1 MLTTTSEYALRAMVV
16 VTERSAS
23 VSVSSTRVARE
34 SGVPGKYLSK
44 ILAVLVRAG
53 LLNAER
59 GRGGGFRLAKPA
71 GEIRLCE
78 VVAPFEPISP
88 GWGCPLGRM
97 ACTDTAPC
105 AAHEKWKAVRV
116 AYDRFLRGTTLAE
129 LGMRPGEPAQAPKVR
144 PAARK

>member
-16 VTERSAS
+16 VAELGEHE
-23 VSVSSTRVARE
+23 SVSSRRVARE

-44 ILAVLVRAG
+44 IMAVLARSG
-53 LLNAER
+53 LLVAER
-59 GRGGGFRLAKPA
+59 GRGGGFRLGKPA
-71 GEIRLCE
+71 GRVRLCE

-97 ACTDTAPC
+97 ACTDAAPC
-105 AAHEKWKAVRV
+105 GAHEKWKAVRV

-129 LGMRPGEPAQAPKVR
+129 LGMRHGEPARVPMGR